1 MTAPP
6 APPPAPGR
14 GDSAAELSR
23 FEKLSYVLYVLMSI
37 EVGVFLLVYPWYAD
51 GQFWAQNYFVK
62 SVPEWRPVLLSN
74 YFRGAVSGLGVLNLL
89 IGAFH
94 TLALRDVL
102 FARKSRA

>member
-1 MTAPP
+1 MTALP
-6 APPPAPGR
+6 AQPPAPGR
-14 GDSAAELSR
+14 GEPVSELTR

-37 EVGVFLLVYPWYAD
+37 EVGVFLLVYPWYND

-102 FARKSRA
+102 FPRRRQA